1 MARKRKNSTALFEV
15 ISAGRV
21 DRKPVAAALKT
32 PRWWFKG
39 QSGSAA
45 ETSSPAPIQSD
56 PTDPTANVTAETFY
70 RARQR
75 MTPAAP
81 VPASPTSPP
90 AASSAAAPPPVASLP
105 QPAAND
111 AYAAAD
117 LQDVGLASAAPG
129 VVGSTAAAGRPPS
142 AAPVQSST
150 ALVPTT
156 ASSSRPVAPPSA
168 ALPDPLPAA
177 RPGSPRAVGRSKFR
191 FDEDSQQVTLK
202 MRYTTAIVT
211 AFSVLVIVGAAY
223 VIGRHLAEGPAQA
236 NASDPQQSTARV
248 RKGPAQPGVMDLSRG
263 PGAGPQARLDTTNR
277 PRAQT
282 SARNGPDS
290 GGATPPPAAP
300 PPAAAAQTVYADAH
314 IAPDGTAQRISN
326 MNYLEMINLP
336 PENRQ
341 RAYDLRDLM
350 TANGIPCTV
359 EKVSKQRGA
368 PKIPGP
374 EGWYAVVGVRGFSPK
389 YGQLPEYR
397 AYRNAIATA
406 AARIPSKGK
415 FDKIDHPLEFKW
427 SE

>member
-56 PTDPTANVTAETFY
+56 PTDPTANVTAETLY

-81 VPASPTSPP
+81 APSSPASAPATSSTTAP
-90 AASSAAAPPPVASLP
+90 APVAALP

-117 LQDVGLASAAPG
+117 LQDVGLAGPAPG
-129 VVGSTAAAGRPPS
+129 AAGDTAAAARPPN

-156 ASSSRPVAPPSA
+156 PSSSRPVAPPTA
-168 ALPDPLPAA
+168 ALAGPLAA
-177 RPGSPRAVGRSKFR
+177 AKPGSPRAVGRSKFE

-236 NASDPQQSTARV
+236 NASDPQQSTAQV
-248 RKGPAQPGVMDLSRG
+248 RKGPSQPGVMDLSRG
-263 PGAGPQARLDTTNR
+263 PGTAPQPRLDTNNR
-277 PRAQT
+277 SRVPT
-282 SARNGPDS
+282 PARNGPDG
-290 GGATPPPAAP
+290 GGATAPPAVT
-300 PPAAAAQTVYADAH
+300 PPAPSAATVYADAH

-326 MNYLEMINLP
+326 MNYVMIINLP
-336 PENRQ
+336 PPYRERI
-341 RAYDLRDLM
+341 YEVRDFM

-359 EKVSKQRGA
+359 EKVSKERGA
-368 PKIPGP
+368 LKLLAP
-374 EGWYAVVGVRGFSPK
+374 EGWFAVVGVRGFSPK

-397 AYRNAIATA
+397 AYRNAIAAA
-406 AARIPSKGK
+406 AARSPSKGK
-415 FDKIDHPLEFKW
+415 FDKINPQEFKW